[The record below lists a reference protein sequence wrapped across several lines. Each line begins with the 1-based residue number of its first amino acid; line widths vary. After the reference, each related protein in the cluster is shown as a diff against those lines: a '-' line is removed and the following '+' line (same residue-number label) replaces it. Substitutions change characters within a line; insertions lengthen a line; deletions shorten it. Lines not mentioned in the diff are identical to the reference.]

1 MRSLLLSIIGGIA
14 GGALAAPTCTMAT
27 DATLHFG
34 AVNALA
40 STGDRTTNSGTS
52 LWVNCTSEVTTSP
65 ALYSTTTRT
74 LVSGGSSLAFT
85 LSAIAAD
92 GSELPM
98 AFPGTS
104 LGVARNGSNQTVT
117 LYSKIRAADF
127 KALPSGSYSRVVTLT
142 LEY

>member
-1 MRSLLLSIIGGIA
+1 
-14 GGALAAPTCTMAT
+14 
-27 DATLHFG
+27 
-34 AVNALA
+34 
-40 STGDRTTNSGTS
+40 
-52 LWVNCTSEVTTSP
+52 
-65 ALYSTTTRT
+65 
-74 LVSGGSSLAFT
+74 VSGGSSLAFT